1 MNEHDGNLHNGES
14 NLRSELSASD
24 AELAQRIAKTLDSS
38 TDSFDAE
45 TRAQLTM
52 IRHRALAST
61 RNKRIAGAVALA
73 ASVLAVIA
81 TPWMLRQQAQEKH
94 TEDLA
99 YLSVEP
105 EMLSDMDMLLAIGE
119 AGVSESTIGEAQ

>member
-1 MNEHDGNLHNGES
+1 MNEHGGNLHNGES
-14 NLRSELSASD
+14 NLRSELNASD

-45 TRAQLTM
+45 TRAQLAM

-61 RNKRIAGAVALA
+61 RKKRIAGAVALA

-105 EMLSDMDMLLAIGE
+105 EMLADMDMLLAIGE
-119 AGVSESTIGEAQ
+119 AGMSESTIGEAQ